1 MGTEGYSGF
10 AFRSAHGLTGAVPLT
25 FLPSR
30 LTLNKATILA
40 VVAAEKLT
48 PDGLAIN
55 KNLSPSCDGRPQ
67 FLLRTLAPV
76 K

>member
-1 MGTEGYSGF
+1 M
-10 AFRSAHGLTGAVPLT
+10 RN
-25 FLPSR
+25 LPSR
-30 LTLNKATILA
+30 LTLNKATIPA
-40 VVAAEKLT
+40 VVAGEKLT